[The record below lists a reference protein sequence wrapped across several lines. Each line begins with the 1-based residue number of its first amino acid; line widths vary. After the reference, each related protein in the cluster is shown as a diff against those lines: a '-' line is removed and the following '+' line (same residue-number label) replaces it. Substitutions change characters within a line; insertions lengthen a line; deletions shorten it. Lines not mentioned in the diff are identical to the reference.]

1 MSDRRDLLLDEY
13 ILDFEEYLK
22 GERGYS
28 DHTKLNYTN
37 DIFDFKEFLISE
49 RLADSLVSVR
59 RDRVARN
66 FIAHLD
72 SKGFSSKSIKRKIS
86 SLKSF
91 YNYLLT
97 EEVVN
102 TNIFNMV
109 TPPKSERRLPK
120 FVHEEEMQVLF
131 DSIDTTADL
140 GVRNLLILEM
150 MYGSG
155 VRVSELCKLTI
166 EDIDSR
172 ERIIKVDG
180 KGSKQRIIPI
190 NENVVEVLISYLKY
204 NRPHLLLKSNNMENR
219 SVFIN
224 YKGTSL
230 TERGVR
236 KILNK
241 IIDDAGETF
250 KLHPHMLRHTFAT
263 HLLNNGAD
271 MRSVQELLGHE
282 HLSSTQIYT
291 HVSKEKLKQAYLDAH
306 PRAKKNSSNK

>member
-1 MSDRRDLLLDEY
+1 MNSRRELLLDEF
-13 ILDFEEYLK
+13 INDFEEYLK

-28 DHTKLNYTN
+28 EHTVLNYTN

-49 RLADSLVSVR
+49 NLASSLISVR

-72 SKGFSSKSIKRKIS
+72 SKGFSGKSIKRKIS

-97 EEVVN
+97 EEIVA
-102 TNIFNMV
+102 TNIFNSV
-109 TPPKSERRLPK
+109 TPPKAERRLPK

-131 DSIDTTADL
+131 DSINTKTDL
-140 GVRNLLILEM
+140 GMRNLLVLEM

-155 VRVSELCKLTI
+155 IRVSELCKLTI

-172 ERIIKVDG
+172 ERIIKVEG
-180 KGSKQRIIPI
+180 KGSKQRIVPI

-204 NRPHLLLKSNNMENR
+204 NRPNLLLKSGEMENR

-224 YKGTSL
+224 YKGTTL

-241 IIDDAGETF
+241 IIEDAGETF

-291 HVSKEKLKQAYLDAH
+291 QVSKEKLKQAYLDAH
-306 PRAKKNSSNK
+306 PRAKKSIK